1 MQSSHNGESSPRP
14 LVVRSRLVPTSE
26 GPLSRPHGTAK
37 KTSGGTSEGPT
48 MLTINNHLFLLLNA
62 RADASLAVVSV
73 AELVASKLIDLVPLL
88 LVALWVWGNPARRAG
103 LAASSIAAAL
113 ALGAN
118 QIVGL
123 FWYEP
128 RPFMIGLGRTLMT
141 HVPENSFPSDHTTFI
156 LTVGFALIATRAAP
170 TWGKVVSVSG
180 VLVAWARIYL
190 GLHFPFDMLASALI
204 ACFFGVLAALLVS
217 PVQRWIMPVADRM
230 YEGALE
236 ALRLPSR
243 VFPRR

>member
-1 MQSSHNGESSPRP
+1 
-14 LVVRSRLVPTSE
+14 
-26 GPLSRPHGTAK
+26 
-37 KTSGGTSEGPT
+37 
-48 MLTINNHLFLLLNA
+48 MLTVNNHLFLLINA
-62 RADASLAVVSV
+62 PSGASPALVFV

-88 LVALWVWGNPARRAG
+88 LVALWVWGKPTRRTG

-113 ALGAN
+113 ALSTN

-123 FWYEP
+123 FWFEP
-128 RPFMIGLGRTLMT
+128 RPFMIGLGRTLMA

-170 TWGKVVSVSG
+170 MWGKAVSVLG

-190 GLHFPFDMLASALI
+190 GLHFPLDMVASALI
-204 ACFFGVLAALLVS
+204 ACLFGLLAALLVS
-217 PVQRWIMPVADRM
+217 AVQRWIMPIAERI
-230 YEGALE
+230 YEGALD

-243 VFPRR
+243 VFPRRQD